1 MRREY
6 LDEELQRLATNP
18 GCPPHGWTEPEIAD
32 FRLLVQCAR
41 AAQIDTDLRNTRMLR
56 LQSHHTGDPNRALA
70 TLSSGRVID
79 LTFKDGESEGAVLFA
94 LAPAEVDSQR

>member
-6 LDEELQRLATNP
+6 LDEELRGLATDP
-18 GCPPHGWTEPEIAD
+18 GRSPQGWTEPEIAD

-41 AAQIDTDLRNTRMLR
+41 AAHNDRDLRNTRMLR
-56 LQSHHTGDPNRALA
+56 LHSHDAGDPNRALA

>member
-1 MRREY
+1 MHREY
-6 LDEELQRLATNP
+6 LHEELQRLATDP
-18 GCPPHGWTEPEIAD
+18 GCSPQGWTEPEIAD

-41 AAQIDTDLRNTRMLR
+41 AAHIDTDLRNTRMLR
-56 LQSHHTGDPNRALA
+56 LQPHNTGDPNRALA

-79 LTFKDGESEGAVLFA
+79 LMFKDGESGGAVVFA